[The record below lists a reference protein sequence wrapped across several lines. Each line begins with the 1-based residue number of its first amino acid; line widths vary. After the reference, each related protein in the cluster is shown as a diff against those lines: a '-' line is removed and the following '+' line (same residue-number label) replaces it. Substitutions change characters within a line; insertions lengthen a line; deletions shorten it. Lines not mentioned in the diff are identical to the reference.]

1 MILVTVCGTLGRN
14 PPKRTGGGKGYKMR
28 KLPSAVLD
36 DEASEVIFNDPWWR
50 EATRLRHTLTL
61 PLRGRRE
68 ATIVHCQIRFDLDQ
82 CFKVLNVCILF
93 GLLRRDPGLGAKRW
107 QQPLTIGILL
117 KSASNGR
124 AKPLMRPCASNTPA
138 LVEFGLSRLRG
149 LSDPAQSR
157 RQIQK

>member
-1 MILVTVCGTLGRN
+1 VILVTVCGTLGRN
-14 PPKRTGGGKGYKMR
+14 PPKRMGGGKGYKMR

-107 QQPLTIGILL
+107 QQPLTIGNGL